1 MDDKESARIREPI
14 GLVRLIQ
21 DLDLNI
27 PMPAVRSEAVFG
39 ARRTKIAETSVVEE
53 YPRSY
58 APEGIAGQLKF
69 AMRYE
74 PLHMGILNA
83 AFRVLDA
90 RLLERWIRQ
99 EHTGVFARRAWLPV

>member
-1 MDDKESARIREPI
+1 MHDKESTRARESI

-21 DLDLNI
+21 ELNL
-27 PMPAVRSEAVFG
+27 PVPLPTVRSEAVSG
-39 ARRTKIAETSVVEE
+39 ARRTKIAETTIIEE

-58 APEGIAGQLKF
+58 APEGLTGQFKF

-83 AFRVLDA
+83 AFRTLDA
-90 RLLERWIRQ
+90 HILEDWIR
-99 EHTGVFARRAWLPV
+99 EEPTGVFA